1 MLMFMGIEDVEI
13 KHLATLRT
21 VAEEGSFI
29 GAADVLGYS
38 QAAISQQVA
47 SLERAVGQRLFDRP
61 GGPRPVTLTPAGRL
75 LLGHAK
81 AIHARLALA
90 DRELSDLV
98 SGTAGRLRCGTF
110 QSVSVQLLPEL
121 VREMRAA
128 APNLDIHLV
137 EQDRNDSL
145 VDLLIAGEIDVTF
158 LEGPYDDSRLE
169 LIELGTDPFV
179 VLLPKDSELAR
190 LAKGRTLATEHLAH
204 APMIGEH
211 PCSTQ
216 ERIDQGLRDAG
227 ITPRYVFRANDNG
240 AMQGMV
246 RAGLGPAVMP
256 MLAVDTADTGIVI
269 KALDPPI
276 EPRMILIALR
286 KGSTPLP
293 AAEQFVR
300 IAKHEGRKRLS
311 RPGR

>member
-13 KHLATLRT
+13 RHLTTLRT
-21 VAEEGSFI
+21 IADEGSFI
-29 GAADVLGYS
+29 GAADALGYS

-47 SLERAVGQRLFDRP
+47 RLERAVGQQLFDRP

-75 LLGHAK
+75 LLGHAT
-81 AIHARLALA
+81 AIQARLALA
-90 DRELSDLV
+90 EREMSDLL

-137 EQDRNDSL
+137 EQDLNDSL

-158 LEGPYDDSRLE
+158 LEGPYNDSRLE
-169 LIELGTDPFV
+169 LIELGADPFV
-179 VLLPKDSELAR
+179 VLLPRESDLTR
-190 LAKGRTLATEHLAH
+190 LAKGKTFPTRLLAQ
-204 APMIGEH
+204 APMVGEH
-211 PCSTQ
+211 DCSTQ
-216 ERIDQGLRDAG
+216 TRIDVGLRDAG
-227 ITPRYVFRANDNG
+227 ITPRYVFRASDNG
-240 AMQGMV
+240 AIQGMV

-256 MLAVDTADTGIVI
+256 LLAVDTNDPGIVV

-286 KGSTPLP
+286 KGATLLP

-300 IAKHEGRKRLS
+300 IAKHECRKRLS
-311 RPGR
+311 QPAR

>member
-1 MLMFMGIEDVEI
+1 MLMVMGIEDVEV
-13 KHLATLRT
+13 KHLTTLRA
-21 VAEEGSFI
+21 VADEGSFI

-90 DRELSDLV
+90 GRELSDLV

-137 EQDRNDSL
+137 EQDLNDSL
-145 VDLLIAGEIDVTF
+145 VDLLLAGEIDVTF
-158 LEGPYDDSRLE
+158 LEGPYADSRLD

-179 VLLPKDSELAR
+179 VLLPKESELAR
-190 LAKGRTLATEHLAH
+190 VSKGKTFPTSLLAQ
-204 APMIGEH
+204 APMVGEH
-211 PCSTQ
+211 DCSTQ
-216 ERIDQGLRDAG
+216 SRIDEGLREAG

-240 AMQGMV
+240 AIQGMV
-246 RAGLGPAVMP
+246 RSGLGPAVMP
-256 MLAVDTADTGIVI
+256 LLAVDTNDPGIVV

-286 KGSTPLP
+286 KDATLLP

-300 IAKHEGRKRLS
+300 IAKHECRKRLS
-311 RPGR
+311 RPAR